1 MQHRLPQYWSVVDNE
16 HTDDGEQLDA
26 SRPAFSFTC
35 LIGVAILS
43 AEHRKLPVGHV
54 YEYIARNFPYFQ
66 TAAPSWRN
74 SVRHVLS
81 LDKFFHK
88 PPKNG
93 MKGAEW
99 EVKMPMLGLLVGLI
113 AEGQA
118 RLPPATARHLGLP
131 DLRNPTAFV
140 KSEAAVEATA
150 ALKAAAATA
159 TATAT
164 APPPAV
170 VVAAQVAAAQTSA
183 IRVKTEMADRRTAGR
198 RAQQQIP
205 SSVAAAAAS
214 LAFPAAAPP
223 TAAVP
228 VMFSYQQQQ
237 QQQQWN
243 GLVPL
248 RFDVGLDDL
257 DGLNAFEAS
266 SSSSASSASS
276 SSASSA
282 SASFAESY
290 SSDSSTLSIHDV
302 QMNGAAHA
310 EQQQQQQQQLR
321 RKRSSSD
328 RRFSTADWSVLP
340 QDEAIIAT
348 MFGSQ
353 APAAVF

>member
-140 KSEAAVEATA
+140 KSEAAAEATA
-150 ALKAAAATA
+150 ALKAA

-164 APPPAV
+164 APPPAA

-266 SSSSASSASS
+266 SSSSSAS
-276 SSASSA
+276 SSASSG

>member
-140 KSEAAVEATA
+140 KSEAA
-150 ALKAAAATA
+150 AAATA

-164 APPPAV
+164 ATAPPSAV

-243 GLVPL
+243 GLVPW

-266 SSSSASSASS
+266 SSSFASSSASS
-276 SSASSA
+276 SSATSA

-310 EQQQQQQQQLR
+310 EQQQQQQLR